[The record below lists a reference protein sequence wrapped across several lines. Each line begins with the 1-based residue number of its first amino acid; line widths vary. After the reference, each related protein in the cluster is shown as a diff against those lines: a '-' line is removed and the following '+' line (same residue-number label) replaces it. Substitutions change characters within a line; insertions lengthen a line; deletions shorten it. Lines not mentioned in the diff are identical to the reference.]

1 MASNFNRTQ
10 AHNGGR
16 AAARRCVMSAA
27 AFAAFCFAPLGLFAA
42 PPAAFAAD
50 GADQSFAMHGQATYV
65 EQEAGSFTAPY
76 AGANSLSPN
85 QGRETT
91 DATLSLGARLW
102 SGAEG
107 WIAAEID
114 QGFGLDATL
123 GVAGFPSAEAYKVG
137 RNSPY
142 LRLPRVFVRQTV
154 NLGAPTETVDAD
166 QMQLA
171 GRRSSDRWVFTVGK
185 FGVTDI
191 FDTNQ
196 YAHDARNDFFNWTAV
211 DAATFDYAADAWAYT
226 VGAAA
231 ERYQGSWTAR
241 AGLFDL
247 STVPNSTHLDPGF
260 HEFQIVWEFEHRH
273 EWGGQPGRLLLTGFD
288 TRGRMGRLDAA
299 IALARLTGTTPNTAD
314 VRTYGSRVGLS
325 LDLEQQLSA
334 DLGLFARIGKAPGNV
349 EVYEF
354 TDVDRSIC
362 AGLSL
367 KGSGWGRRDDTIGIA
382 GIVNGIS
389 AEREQYF
396 NDGGLGI
403 LVGDGRLPHPGA
415 EQIIETYYSIA
426 VLAWAHVSLDYQWV
440 KNPGYNMDRGPA
452 PIFAVRVH
460 AQF

>member
-1 MASNFNRTQ
+1 MANTFKRP
-10 AHNGGR
+10 AAPNGRRAPPNASGMF
-16 AAARRCVMSAA
+16 AAAYAALRCAA
-27 AFAAFCFAPLGLFAA
+27 LALLAAA
-42 PPAAFAAD
+42 PPAFAAD
-50 GADQSFAMHGQATYV
+50 GSDQTFAIHGQATYV
-65 EQEAGSFTAPY
+65 EQEAGSFAAPY
-76 AGANSLSPN
+76 AGANSLSPD

-91 DATLSLGARLW
+91 DATLFIGARLW

-107 WIAAEID
+107 WITPEID

-123 GVAGFPSAEAYKVG
+123 GAAGFPSAEAYKVG

-142 LRLPRVFVRQTV
+142 LRLPRVFLRQTL
-154 NLGAPTETVDAD
+154 NLAAPTESVDAD

-171 GRRSSDRWVFTVGK
+171 GMRSSDRWVFTVGK

-191 FDTNQ
+191 FDINQ
-196 YAHDARNDFFNWTAV
+196 YAHDARNDFFNWAAV

-231 ERYQGSWTAR
+231 ERYQGPWTVR

-299 IALARLTGTTPNTAD
+299 IALAQATGTTPNTAY

-325 LDLEQQLSA
+325 LDLEQQLIA

-354 TDVDRSIC
+354 TDVDRSVS

-382 GIVNGIS
+382 GSVNAIS

-396 NDGGLGI
+396 NLGGLGI

-440 KNPGYNMDRGPA
+440 KNPGYNTDRGPA
-452 PIFAVRVH
+452 PIYAVRVH

>member
-1 MASNFNRTQ
+1 MPAPYPLRHATPCGACRRALVRSRTVSYTPLPYIARNAQRQARAAMASNFNRTQ

-123 GVAGFPSAEAYKVG
+123 EVAGFPSAEAYKVG

-196 YAHDARNDFFNWTAV
+196 YAHDARNDFFN
-211 DAATFDYAADAWAYT
+211 
-226 VGAAA
+226 
-231 ERYQGSWTAR
+231 WTAR

-396 NDGGLGI
+396 NNG
-403 LVGDGRLPHPGA
+403 
-415 EQIIETYYSIA
+415 
-426 VLAWAHVSLDYQWV
+426 
-440 KNPGYNMDRGPA
+440 
-452 PIFAVRVH
+452 
-460 AQF
+460 